1 MPYAPEHC
9 NSSGVAERDLVKPD
23 PLWQRA
29 TESQES
35 KRSWKYFL
43 TLIKFSHVPYGCG
56 ASASASPPSL
66 KGHLLLSF
74 CVSLSLSLFASGLV
88 CTKLLLL
95 HRFRAHHVALDPL
108 LGAHGNDASE
118 LQSKIE
124 QHG

>member
-74 CVSLSLSLFASGLV
+74 CVSLSLSLCLLQGWSAQSCCCFTDFAH
-88 CTKLLLL
+88 TMLL
-95 HRFRAHHVALDPL
+95 
-108 LGAHGNDASE
+108 
-118 LQSKIE
+118 
-124 QHG
+124 